1 MVKPDWRCDENR
13 RTFRI
18 TTQTVDVSRGETEN
32 KASREAHYVGLSIH
46 CSGCSS
52 SFTAASLAPHPA
64 RRSAA
69 VLRRQASKARV
80 DRATASAGLGRRLSH
95 HGSLPHARRS
105 RSHRDVGM
113 VRGGNGDWT
122 CARSESRTS
131 ARGWRLS
138 CFCNFVLPGP
148 DQRIFLVSNFA
159 TWLFQNMYPKT
170 LAGLVQCY
178 TLAIPFFRG
187 TFASDLIYTPILFS
201 VPYALSLLEKKAA
214 ESRVRS

>member
-1 MVKPDWRCDENR
+1 MLFQAARQGIPMVKPDWRCDENR

-138 CFCNFVLPGP
+138 CFCNFVLPGQQLRYMALP
-148 DQRIFLVSNFA
+148 EHVSED
-159 TWLFQNMYPKT
+159 TCG
-170 LAGLVQCY
+170 AGTVLH
-178 TLAIPFFRG
+178 AG
-187 TFASDLIYTPILFS
+187 DSILPRN
-201 VPYALSLLEKKAA
+201 VCL
-214 ESRVRS
+214 

>member
-122 CARSESRTS
+122 CARSA
-131 ARGWRLS
+131 AR
-138 CFCNFVLPGP
+138 F
-148 DQRIFLVSNFA
+148 FLVSNFA